1 MSESIVQKEEVSK
14 TGDVETGKSAMS
26 QVWQLQDEA
35 ALQRLALAFARC
47 LRAPLV
53 IYLQGDL
60 GAGKTTFA
68 RALIQGVG
76 YPGRVKSPTYGLL
89 ESYQAGGFD
98 FLHLDLYRIENPAE
112 LEYLAISDQ
121 FTENGI
127 LLIEWPEKALDALPA
142 PDLFM
147 KFRETD
153 GNRSM
158 ECEVRSTH
166 GMAVIERLETGKI
179 KSSF

>member
-1 MSESIVQKEEVSK
+1 MMQKDEVS
-14 TGDVETGKSAMS
+14 TAGVGEAGKPALS
-26 QVWQLQDEA
+26 QVWQLQDES
-35 ALQRLALAFARC
+35 ALQRLALAFARS

-127 LLIEWPEKALDALPA
+127 LLIEWPEKAPDALPA
-142 PDLFM
+142 ADLLM
-147 KFRETD
+147 KFRET
-153 GNRSM
+153 GESRSM
-158 ECEVRSTH
+158 ECEVHSTL
-166 GMAVIERLETGKI
+166 GMKVIKNLKEV
-179 KSSF
+179 